1 MNNSLKSRSKL
12 IPVGKVIKPHGIK
25 GELKFFL
32 YNEDS
37 DLLESDIKIWFKI
50 NDLNK
55 SYNLINTKGSGKIFK
70 LESIDSRDDAELL
83 RNKEFF
89 VLRSDLPDLS
99 DGNFYLNDIINFR
112 LFNKKNEIG
121 LIIDVLLLP
130 SSNYILVNY
139 NNNEVLIPFLDR
151 YIEFFDFDEKIVVM
165 KNIKVFLN
173 L

>member
-1 MNNSLKSRSKL
+1 M
-12 IPVGKVIKPHGIK
+12 
-25 GELKFFL
+25 
-32 YNEDS
+32 
-37 DLLESDIKIWFKI
+37 
-50 NDLNK
+50 
-55 SYNLINTKGSGKIFK
+55 INTKGSGKIFK
-70 LESIDSRDDAELL
+70 LESIDCRDDAELL

-139 NNNEVLIPFLDR
+139 NNKEILIPFLDK